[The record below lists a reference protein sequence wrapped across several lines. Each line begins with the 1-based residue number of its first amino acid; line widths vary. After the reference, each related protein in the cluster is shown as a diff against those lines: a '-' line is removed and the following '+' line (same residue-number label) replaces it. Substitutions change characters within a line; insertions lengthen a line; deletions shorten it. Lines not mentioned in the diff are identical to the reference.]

1 MKKLFASVPILLFL
15 ILSLSGCNAVGE
27 KSANLTIIYGAA
39 AVLSLLL
46 LIGCLLLVR
55 KNKVWFTLLFSSVH
69 VVNIGY
75 TFLAMSTRLEM
86 ALWANRVAYLGS
98 VFLPLAMLMIILDVS
113 GTKRPKWLHG
123 ALGALSILVFL
134 IAASPGIL
142 PIYYKEVSFAV
153 VDGVSTL
160 VKVYGPLHPLYLV
173 YLLGYFA
180 AMVTVIIRAQVK
192 KTIDTTAHAVV
203 LAIAVFVNI
212 SVWFIEQMTSIEFE
226 MLSISYIISE
236 LFLLGIHLVMN
247 EYQRMKKIVKQ
258 VESVQ
263 GYSDAEAS
271 TPDVMLEKPIE
282 DETVAP
288 ERIEVF
294 MMGLKTL
301 TPTER
306 DITILLLSKYAVS
319 DNNSTV
325 CVSTVCSSAVLVIL
339 TRIFFNLIK
348 SKILISPSPL
358 ISQTIESDSSM
369 SVTPNKAFFKTIKSE
384 ASTLPSPF
392 ASPVPISISVYSP

>member
-1 MKKLFASVPILLFL
+1 MRKFLAGIPTLLIL
-15 ILSLSGCNAVGE
+15 ILSLSGCNTVGD
-27 KSANLTIIYGAA
+27 KSGSLTYIYEVA

-46 LIGCLLLVR
+46 LVGCIILVH
-55 KNKVWFTLLFSSVH
+55 KNRVWFITLFSSVL

-75 TFLAMSTRLEM
+75 SLLAVSSNLEV
-86 ALWANRVAYLGS
+86 ALWANRISYLGS
-98 VFLPLAMLMIILDVS
+98 VFLPLSMLMILLTIS
-113 GTKRPKWLHG
+113 NTSYKRKLPTVL
-123 ALGALSILVFL
+123 LGVAVVVFL

-142 PIYYKEVSFAV
+142 PIYYKDVSFEI
-153 VDGVSTL
+153 VDGVSRL
-160 VKVYGPLHPLYLV
+160 VKVYGPLHPIYLV
-173 YLLGYFA
+173 YLLGYFS
-180 AMVTVIIRAQVK
+180 AMVAIIIRANIK
-192 KTIDTTAHAVV
+192 KTIDTTAHAVI

-212 SVWFIEQMTSIEFE
+212 GVWFIEQMTSIEFE

-271 TPDVMLEKPIE
+271 TPDVMLEKPVE
-282 DETVAP
+282 DEAASP

-306 DITILLLSKYAVS
+306 EIYDAYIARVTTKEIMANMNIKETTLKYHNRNLYGKLGVASRKELLEIHKH
-319 DNNSTV
+319 
-325 CVSTVCSSAVLVIL
+325 
-339 TRIFFNLIK
+339 IK
-348 SKILISPSPL
+348 SV
-358 ISQTIESDSSM
+358 QAAFEEANN
-369 SVTPNKAFFKTIKSE
+369 VTGK
-384 ASTLPSPF
+384 
-392 ASPVPISISVYSP
+392 